1 MTASRGEA
9 EASGSGLAEQLL
21 RHSRDHLAA
30 SAHEFDL
37 ALEES
42 RFVYGGSGQGDA
54 AFMPRSGLE
63 YTTAEELAA
72 GAMLGLVS
80 IRRTSS
86 YEPAKGT
93 LKPGVFAVRMSMKTD
108 GSEGKTDLID
118 ASGGVAAS
126 APARLLSPPER
137 AAKAEAKDVVV
148 GTVGDVTIT
157 VGWVHVCFEW
167 DDPPGTPGGICHRSC
182 YGW

>member
-9 EASGSGLAEQLL
+9 ETSSSGLAEQLL

-37 ALEES
+37 ALDES
-42 RFVYGGSGQGDA
+42 RVVYSGSAHADA
-54 AFMPRSGLE
+54 AFIPRMRLE

-80 IRRTSS
+80 IGRASS

-93 LKPGVFAVRMSMKTD
+93 LRPGVFAIHMTMGTD
-108 GSEGKTDLID
+108 GSDGKADLID
-118 ASGGVAAS
+118 ASGDVAAS
-126 APARLLSPPER
+126 APVRLLSPPER
-137 AAKAEAKDVVV
+137 AAQAEANVVV
-148 GTVGDVTIT
+148 GKVGDVTVS

-167 DDPPGTPGGICHRSC
+167 DDPPGTPGGVCHHVC
-182 YGW
+182 YGV